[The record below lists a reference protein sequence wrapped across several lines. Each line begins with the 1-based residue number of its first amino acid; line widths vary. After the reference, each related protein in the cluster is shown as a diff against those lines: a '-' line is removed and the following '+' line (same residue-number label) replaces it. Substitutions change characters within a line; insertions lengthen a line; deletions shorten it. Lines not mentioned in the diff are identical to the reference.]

1 MTAAATIAVYA
12 LTAQGAAS
20 ARRLAAGLGEG
31 ARLYLPARLV
41 QPGQPGQPGQSGEV
55 GFARIAE
62 AIAANW
68 PEHAGHVC
76 FAASGI
82 VVRAIAPLLMGKAV
96 DPAVVVCDPAGRYA
110 VSLIAGHIGGANAL
124 ARRVAA
130 ILGGV
135 AVITTATDA
144 AGLPS
149 LELLAAEAGLAVENL
164 GALAGVSAALLDG
177 RAVAVDDP
185 AGWLL
190 PRLARDWP
198 GLFTPGPAG
207 AEGPQVG
214 VDWRA
219 RPPRPGELLLRPP
232 ALWTGLG
239 CNRGTAADE
248 MDELLTAT
256 LAAHGLSPL
265 ALAGLVSVAVKADE
279 PGFADLAARRGL
291 GLKFYSA
298 AELDAVAV
306 PNPSDQPAR
315 HVGTHSVAEAA
326 AMLAAGPGGSLIVQ
340 KQKSVNVTL
349 ALALAPAPAP
359 APALDGPR

>member
-1 MTAAATIAVYA
+1 MSAAAPIAIYA
-12 LTAQGAAS
+12 LTATGAAS

-31 ARLYLPARLV
+31 ARLYLPARLA
-41 QPGQPGQPGQSGEV
+41 QANEAA
-55 GFARIAE
+55 FARIAE
-62 AIAANW
+62 ALAANW

-82 VVRAIAPLLMGKAV
+82 VVRAIAPLLIGKAA
-96 DPAVVVCDPAGRYA
+96 DPAVVVCDPEGRYA
-110 VSLIAGHIGGANAL
+110 VSLLAGHLGGANAL

-130 ILGGV
+130 ILGGQ
-135 AVITTATDA
+135 AVITTATDQ

-149 LELLAAEAGLAVENL
+149 LEMLAAEAGLMVENL

-177 RAVAVDDP
+177 QTVAVDDP

-190 PRLARDWP
+190 PRLMRDWP
-198 GLFTPGPAG
+198 ALFTPGPAG
-207 AEGPQVG
+207 AAGPSVG

-219 RPPRPGELLLRPP
+219 RAPRPGELLLRPP
-232 ALWTGLG
+232 AIWAGLG
-239 CNRGTAADE
+239 CNRGTAAAE
-248 MDELLTAT
+248 MDDLLIAT

-265 ALAGLVSVAVKADE
+265 ALAGLASVAAKADE
-279 PGFADLAARRGL
+279 PGLHDLAQRRGL
-291 GLKFYSA
+291 AIKFYPA

-326 AMLAAGPGGSLIVQ
+326 ALIAAGPGGSLIVQ
-340 KQKSVNVTL
+340 KQKSINATL
-349 ALALAPAPAP
+349 ALALG
-359 APALDGPR
+359 GPR